1 MRSAVVVFTATLAL
15 ALSARGASAQAFLN
29 PYIDTTFATP
39 SLHSDGTKPGFGASF
54 GVAGKIVGFETDIS
68 YYPELIDKSANA
80 LAKSDVFTFSGSLL
94 VGPRIG
100 SVRPYGAIGAGDL
113 LLNVTSVS
121 SVLVPNPASISNHY
135 FSFNAGGGLMG
146 YFGSHLGVR
155 GDLRYFKAYG
165 FNLDDLAAAHLSL
178 NSFDFWRANIGLLV
192 TF

>member
-1 MRSAVVVFTATLAL
+1 MRRSLVVFVVAL
-15 ALSARGASAQAFLN
+15 ASVLTARGASAQAFLN
-29 PYIDTTFATP
+29 PYIDTTFDTP
-39 SLHSDGTKPGFGASF
+39 SLHGDGTKPGFGVAF
-54 GVAGKIVGFETDIS
+54 GAAGKIVGFETDIS

-80 LAKSDVFTFSGSLL
+80 LAKSNVFTFSGSLL
-94 VGPRIG
+94 VGPRMG
-100 SVRPYGAIGAGDL
+100 SIRPYGAIGAGDL

-121 SVLVPNPASISNHY
+121 SILIPNPASISNNY
-135 FSFNAGGGLMG
+135 FTFNAGGGVMG

-165 FNLDDLAAAHLSL
+165 FNLDDFAAAHLSL